1 MISSAFKAVPFAL
14 MMAMSGCSA
23 DHDGIREGQ
32 EIDLRDLTKCW
43 ADKAEFLEA
52 CKIGDRFLH
61 DGKLALKDGLIFL
74 PKHTKIR
81 VVNSLPP
88 QGARVR
94 ILTGRDADEVGWIR
108 AADLGTDAR

>member
-1 MISSAFKAVPFAL
+1 
-14 MMAMSGCSA
+14 MMEDS
-23 DHDGIREGQ
+23 
-32 EIDLRDLTKCW
+32 L
-43 ADKAEFLEA
+43 
-52 CKIGDRFLH
+52 
-61 DGKLALKDGLIFL
+61 LKDGLIFL

-108 AADLGTDAR
+108 VADLGTDAWMTSACLRRLFAGHGRRCLTQISATRPVVSAEPVTVRWVPASASTSGLPSLHP